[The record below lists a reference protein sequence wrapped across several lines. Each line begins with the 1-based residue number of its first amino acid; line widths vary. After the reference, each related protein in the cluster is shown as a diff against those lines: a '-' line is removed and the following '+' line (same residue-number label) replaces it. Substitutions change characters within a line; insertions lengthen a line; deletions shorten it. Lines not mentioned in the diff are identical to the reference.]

1 MDFNFSNTVFFLT
14 KKLNSER
21 ILLKNSGILKFCSAE
36 LWFSI
41 LMRYS
46 AIWPLTH
53 GKQEVRDADIGFW
66 WWSDMQ
72 TAPSKMLLEIYTT
85 NELTQDSEFF
95 SSSNLLWYFFKK
107 EIAFCDRFIALVDR
121 VKKSLLGTISLSK
134 MHFIDVFHIFVNALL
149 SEYSEIRMNAM
160 YMKHWQGWGEY
171 LTGWREVP
179 LIILVHMTPPCLTT
193 ESIQSIFSM

>member
-1 MDFNFSNTVFFLT
+1 MFYSIMHFNFSNTLSFFST

-21 ILLKNSGILKFCSAE
+21 IL
-36 LWFSI
+36 

-53 GKQEVRDADIGFW
+53 GKQEVGDADIGFW

-85 NELTQDSEFF
+85 NALTQDSEFF
-95 SSSNLLWYFFKK
+95 SSSNLLRYFIESNSFLWQIYCIGGKSKK
-107 EIAFCDRFIALVDR
+107 RVYWAPYHCPRCTLLMYFIYLW
-121 VKKSLLGTISLSK
+121 
-134 MHFIDVFHIFVNALL
+134 MHFCQNIQKYGWMQCTWSIGKDEGNI
-149 SEYSEIRMNAM
+149 
-160 YMKHWQGWGEY
+160 WQVG
-171 LTGWREVP
+171 EVP

>member
-1 MDFNFSNTVFFLT
+1 MHFNYSNTLT

-21 ILLKNSGILKFCSAE
+21 ILLKNSGVLKFCSAE

-53 GKQEVRDADIGFW
+53 GKQEVGDADIGFW

-95 SSSNLLWYFFKK
+95 SSESNSFLWQIYC
-107 EIAFCDRFIALVDR
+107 IGRW

>member
-1 MDFNFSNTVFFLT
+1 MHFNYSNTLT

-21 ILLKNSGILKFCSAE
+21 ILFKNSGVLKFCSAE

-53 GKQEVRDADIGFW
+53 GKQEVGDADIGFW

-95 SSSNLLWYFFKK
+95 SSSNLLRYFSESNSFLWQ
-107 EIAFCDRFIALVDR
+107 IYCIGRW

>member
-1 MDFNFSNTVFFLT
+1 MHFNYSNTLT

-21 ILLKNSGILKFCSAE
+21 ILLKNSGVLKFCSAE

-53 GKQEVRDADIGFW
+53 GKQEVGDADIGFW

-95 SSSNLLWYFFKK
+95 SSSNLLRYFIESNSFLWQ
-107 EIAFCDRFIALVDR
+107 IYCIGRW

-179 LIILVHMTPPCLTT
+179 LIILVMTPPCLTT

>member
-1 MDFNFSNTVFFLT
+1 MFHSIMHFNYSNTLT

-21 ILLKNSGILKFCSAE
+21 ILLKNSGVLKFCSAE

-53 GKQEVRDADIGFW
+53 GKQEVGDADIGFW
-66 WWSDMQ
+66 RWSDMQ

-95 SSSNLLWYFFKK
+95 FLQIYSGTFQKV
-107 EIAFCDRFIALVDR
+107 IAFCDRYLALVDR

-134 MHFIDVFHIFVNALL
+134 MHFIDVFHIFVNALCQNIQKYGWMQCTW
-149 SEYSEIRMNAM
+149 SIGKDEGNI
-160 YMKHWQGWGEY
+160 WQVGE
-171 LTGWREVP
+171 RS
-179 LIILVHMTPPCLTT
+179 H
-193 ESIQSIFSM
+193 

>member
-1 MDFNFSNTVFFLT
+1 M
-14 KKLNSER
+14 NSER
-21 ILLKNSGILKFCSAE
+21 ILLKNSGVLKFCSAE

-53 GKQEVRDADIGFW
+53 GKQEVGDADMIWHANCFFQDASRNLHNKWTYSGFW
-66 WWSDMQ
+66 IFFLQ
-72 TAPSKMLLEIYTT
+72 IYSGTF
-85 NELTQDSEFF
+85 Q
-95 SSSNLLWYFFKK
+95 KV
-107 EIAFCDRFIALVDR
+107 IAFCDRYLALVDR